1 VPGAAL
7 LYVRNLRSFLN
18 FKSNLLTSLSLTL
31 QDFSS
36 AIKAG
41 LRIYLDLFTSC
52 PNSVRRILSVDGK
65 RGDCTKLFNTN
76 PGRMLFP
83 NLHTMNQSAVSPQF
97 LIKQNILINFD

>member
-18 FKSNLLTSLSLTL
+18 FKSNLLISPSLTL

-36 AIKAG
+36 TIKAG
-41 LRIYLDLFTSC
+41 LRINLSLFTSC

-65 RGDCTKLFNTN
+65 RGGCTTLFITK
-76 PGRMLFP
+76 PGKMLLSD
-83 NLHTMNQSAVSPQF
+83 LHTRNQSAVSPQF
-97 LIKQNILINFD
+97 LT